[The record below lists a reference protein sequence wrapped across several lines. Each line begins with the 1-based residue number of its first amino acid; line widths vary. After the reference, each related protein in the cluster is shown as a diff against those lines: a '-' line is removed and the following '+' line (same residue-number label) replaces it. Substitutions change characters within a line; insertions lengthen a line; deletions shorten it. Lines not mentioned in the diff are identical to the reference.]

1 MLFGVPVRE
10 SDIECDPRSAHRD
23 LSARVRSEPLLK
35 EQGTGYDCSTTLASE
50 AGSSESRAAVKD
62 RRTEGLKVHHCMA
75 LFGTG
80 LPYAARRVG
89 YSVLAAI
96 RISSVRASCR
106 GNEKPLLANAN
117 ELAWPNHHRSI
128 RRQPFVRHVPLYL
141 C

>member
-75 LFGTG
+75 LFGTTLRCSPRG
-80 LPYAARRVG
+80 L
-89 YSVLAAI
+89 LAAI